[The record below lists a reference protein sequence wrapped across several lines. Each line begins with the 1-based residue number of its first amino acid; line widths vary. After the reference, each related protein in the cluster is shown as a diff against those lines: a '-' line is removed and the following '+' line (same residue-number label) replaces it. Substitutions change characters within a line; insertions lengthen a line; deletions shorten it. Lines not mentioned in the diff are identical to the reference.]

1 MRTAGTALIL
11 LLLLSTMICQGQ
23 ENRDQESE
31 DDTATETFYFVI
43 GIVFAIIC
51 FILQFRYALTEGGF
65 IIWQIKDGIFVIF
78 KIHLCMPLI
87 HINHRKFS
95 HPSRFELFIDLCTI
109 IENYLCQIYVRCQ
122 LRCISYTN
130 FRFFII

>member
-43 GIVFAIIC
+43 GIVFAIVC
-51 FILQFRYALTEGGF
+51 FTLQFRYMLTEGGF
-65 IIWQIKDGIFVIF
+65 II
-78 KIHLCMPLI
+78 
-87 HINHRKFS
+87 
-95 HPSRFELFIDLCTI
+95 
-109 IENYLCQIYVRCQ
+109 
-122 LRCISYTN
+122 
-130 FRFFII
+130 